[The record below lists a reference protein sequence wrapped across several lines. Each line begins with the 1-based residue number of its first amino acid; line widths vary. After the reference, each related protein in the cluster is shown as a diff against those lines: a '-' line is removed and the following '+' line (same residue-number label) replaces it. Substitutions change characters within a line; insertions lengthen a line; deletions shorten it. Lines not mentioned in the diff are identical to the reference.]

1 MRRNIGGKLRVI
13 APLVLLLFILGINKC
28 QEQQETTPNSTA
40 PASAPQSTP
49 APSAVQP
56 SASDWTTAIAKV
68 AQAALPA
75 VVHIEVT
82 ERSEVNNPMQSFE
95 NNPFFHF
102 FFNGPRMPRKFKQEM
117 KGIGSGI
124 IIDPQGHI
132 LTNNHVAGGATD
144 IQVTLADG
152 SQFPAKVVG
161 TDPKTD
167 LAVIKIQDGDRLP
180 YLRFGDSDQIGVG
193 DWVVAIGAPR
203 GLDQSVTQGI
213 ISAKHRTGISDPSSY
228 QDFLQTDAAINPG
241 NSGGPLLNLKG
252 EVIGIN
258 SAIATESGG
267 FEGIGF
273 AIPSNMARRIS
284 SILIA
289 HGKVVR
295 GWLGVSISDVKPEAA
310 KSIGLPSPKGAL
322 IADVVKG
329 GPAAQAGLKRGDV
342 VLSYQ
347 DKPISDSTALRNEV
361 AATAPG
367 QQAQL
372 TVWRDK
378 KQQEFRVTIGSM
390 EDSVK
395 LLSAAVDNR
404 LGLTVRPITP
414 KEDEKYG
421 IDPGEGVAIATVSP
435 KGPFGQAGLEPQDLI
450 LQVNGEPVKGVEGF
464 ADLMSALPAKQQLV
478 VLALD
483 HRSGQSGY
491 VQVTL
496 N

>member
-1 MRRNIGGKLRVI
+1 MYRNICKKFQV
-13 APLVLLLFILGINKC
+13 LVPVVLILVGLGLAHG
-28 QEQQETTPNSTA
+28 Q
-40 PASAPQSTP
+40 PASAANPPPATQSD
-49 APSAVQP
+49 SAVIP
-56 SASDWTTAIAKV
+56 TASDLSTAIAKV
-68 AQAALPA
+68 AQAAIPA

-82 ERSEVNNPMQSFE
+82 QRSEVNNPMQPFE
-95 NNPFFHF
+95 NDPFFQF
-102 FFNGPRMPRKFKQEM
+102 FSNGPHMPRKFKQEM

-124 IIDPQGHI
+124 LIDAQGHI
-132 LTNNHVAGGATD
+132 LTNNHVAGGASD

-152 SQFPAKVVG
+152 RQFPAKVVG
-161 TDPKTD
+161 TDTKTD
-167 LAVIKIQDGDRLP
+167 LAVIKIQDSDRLP
-180 YLRFGDSDQIGVG
+180 YLTFGDSDRMGVG
-193 DWVVAIGAPR
+193 EWVVAIGAPR
-203 GLDQSVTQGI
+203 GLDQTVTQGI
-213 ISAKHRTGISDPSSY
+213 ISAKHRKGISDPSSY
-228 QDFLQTDAAINPG
+228 EDFLQTDAPINPG

-252 EVIGIN
+252 EVIGVN
-258 SAIATESGG
+258 AAIATNSGG
-267 FEGIGF
+267 SEGIGF
-273 AIPSNMARRIS
+273 AIPSNMATRIS
-284 SILIA
+284 STLIA
-289 HGKVVR
+289 YGKVER
-295 GWLGVSISDVKPEAA
+295 GWMGVSISELKPDTA

-329 GPAAQAGLKRGDV
+329 GPAAQAGLKHGDV

-347 DKPISDSTALRNEV
+347 DKPITDSSGLRNEV
-361 AATAPG
+361 ADTPTG
-367 QQAQL
+367 KQAKL

-404 LGLTVRPITP
+404 LGVTVRPITP

-435 KGPFGQAGLEPQDLI
+435 KGPFSQAGLEPKDLI
-450 LQVNGEPVKGVEGF
+450 LQVNGEAVKGMDGF
-464 ADLMSALPAKQQLV
+464 ADLMSSLPPKQPLM

-491 VQVTL
+491 VQMTL